1 MFAPRV
7 KWEALEGIVE
17 DVKTAAESYE
27 KAFNEIVS
35 TETNNENFQEV
46 SDPNIRHRSITN
58 SEACNLGSA

>member
-27 KAFNEIVS
+27 KAFNDIIS

-46 SDPNIRHRSITN
+46 SDPNIRHR
-58 SEACNLGSA
+58 